1 MSEFVLTPQEGKSV
15 WLGGLGVDFK
25 LASEQTGGSFSIV
38 EHPID
43 PGIIVPPHTHTR
55 EDEFSYVLEGEVGAR
70 IGDQVLLGTPGCYII
85 KPRGILH
92 TFWNAGTTRAR
103 LIEIISP
110 AGLEKFFAEMA
121 QLFQGDGPAD
131 FEKLTQLANG
141 YGCTLDMNWVPELT
155 AKYNLKLM
163 GQAS

>member
-1 MSEFVLTPQEGKSV
+1 MSEFVLTPHEGKSV

-25 LASEQTGGSFSIV
+25 ITGEQTGAFFSIV

-43 PGIIVPPHTHTR
+43 PGIIVPPHTHTH

-70 IGDQVLLGTPGCYII
+70 IGDQVLQATPGCYIL

-92 TFWNAGTTRAR
+92 TFWNASSKRAKI
-103 LIEIISP
+103 IEIISP
-110 AGLEKFFAEMA
+110 AGFEKFFAEVA
-121 QLFQGDGPAD
+121 NLFQGNELPD
-131 FEKLTQLANG
+131 FEQLTPIANR
-141 YGCTLDMNWVPELT
+141 YGVLLDMTWIPELT

-163 GQAS
+163 G

>member
-1 MSEFVLTPQEGKSV
+1 M
-15 WLGGLGVDFK
+15 DFK
-25 LASEQTGGSFSIV
+25 IASEQSGGSFSIL
-38 EHPID
+38 EQPIE

-70 IGDQVLLGTPGCYII
+70 IGDQVLQATPGCYIV

-92 TFWNAGTTRAR
+92 TFWNAGTKRAR

-110 AGLEKFFAEMA
+110 AGFEKFFTEIAE
-121 QLFQGDGPAD
+121 LFQGGGPLD
-131 FEKLTQLANG
+131 FEKLTQIASG
-141 YGCTLDMNWVPELT
+141 YGLTFDMNWVPELT
-155 AKYNLKLM
+155 TKYNLKLM

>member
-1 MSEFVLTPQEGKSV
+1 MSQFILTPHEGKSV

-25 LASEQTGGSFSIV
+25 VAAEQTGGLFSIV

-43 PGIIVPPHTHTR
+43 PGIIVPPHIHTH

-70 IGDQVLLGTPGCYII
+70 IGDQEVVATPGCYII

-92 TFWNAGTTRAR
+92 TFWNAGSKRAR

-110 AGLEKFFAEMA
+110 AGFEKYFAEIGD
-121 QLFQGDGPAD
+121 LFQGGGPPD
-131 FEKLTQLANG
+131 FEKLTQIANR
-141 YGCTLDMNWVPELT
+141 YELTVDMAWIPELT
-155 AKYNLKLM
+155 AKYNLKLT
-163 GQAS
+163 G